1 MHILNIGHA
10 IGASGA
16 QHTLAQIIQT
26 VERLG
31 INVAQVNVV
40 ESDTETTTVLR
51 TPTVDSLTVHT
62 LATILGQDCI
72 AVWHPLRT
80 GQPGELIGPDAA
92 SWGEFNPEFFILPEG
107 GRLATFLPLAVEA

>member
-10 IGASGA
+10 IASSGA
-16 QHTLAQIIQT
+16 QHTLAQIVQT

-31 INVAQVNVV
+31 VNIAQVNVV

-51 TPTVDSLTVHT
+51 TPVIDRQTVFT
-62 LATILGQDCI
+62 LAVVLGQDCI
-72 AVWHPLRT
+72 AVWHPLVH

-92 SWGEFNPEFFILPEG
+92 AWGEFNPEFFILPEG
-107 GRLATFLPLAVEA
+107 GRLATYLPLTAEA